1 MPGMDG
7 SAKPPQISEMFQK
20 FALAF
25 KTKTIEFFA
34 EEDEDDETLSL
45 LDSNEEIITGQRV
58 VVLKPDYLPKPTPP
72 ILTQS
77 QPQPPQAQAQAQA
90 QAQVQAQAQPQP
102 QPQQQEQ
109 QHLCRSISNGNH
121 QGNNLQALIP
131 SLFATISN
139 FEASYLHFQTAHAPF
154 DADNIKA
161 ADRAAVSHLQDLSEL
176 KQSYR
181 SFCKNPTLNPPGFP
195 LVSPLEAQVK
205 ENQNLL
211 RGLEMVVNRLQS
223 DIDLKD
229 AEVYELKQKLER
241 IQKSNLRLSKRLS
254 SSNSNWKT
262 KPNSWPSSSFV
273 PASPEVMLS
282 AGVFDSVL
290 KDACRSSHSFT
301 KLLIDLM
308 NKAGWDLDL
317 AANSLYSDVKYA
329 KRGHNRYAF
338 LSYVC
343 LLMFEGFDS
352 EDFGLEADE
361 DRCNGVES
369 SAVRRKKFLRQF
381 VEHGTGDAMELL
393 GRDPSSDFAIFCD
406 KKYQKLV
413 HPTMESSLFRNMEEN
428 EVVLDSWRSSSVF
441 YESFVTMASSI
452 WMLHKLAFAFDPVIE
467 IFQVERG
474 DDFSMV
480 YMENVTR
487 KAVWPGKTRPKVG
500 FTVIPGFRI
509 GRTVIQSQVYLV
521 GMRCAEQ
528 VIPHFTV

>member
-1 MPGMDG
+1 MLRMPGMDG
-7 SAKPPQISEMFQK
+7 SAKQPQISEMFQK

-34 EEDEDDETLSL
+34 EEEEDDDAETLSL
-45 LDSNEEIITGQRV
+45 LDSTEEIITGQRV

-72 ILTQS
+72 IES
-77 QPQPPQAQAQAQA
+77 QPQPLPLSQPQAQAQPELQKG
-90 QAQVQAQAQPQP
+90 
-102 QPQQQEQ
+102 EQ
-109 QHLCRSISNGNH
+109 QHLGHPSSNGSH
-121 QGNNLQALIP
+121 QGHALQALIP
-131 SLFATISN
+131 TLFATISN

-161 ADRAAVSHLQDLSEL
+161 ADRAAVSHLQKLSEL

-181 SFCKNPTLNPPGFP
+181 SFRKDSTLNPPGFP
-195 LVSPLEAQVK
+195 LASPLAAQVE
-205 ENQNLL
+205 ENQSLL

-229 AEVYELKQKLER
+229 AEVYALKQKLER

-254 SSNSNWKT
+254 NSSFNSKT
-262 KPNSWPSSSFV
+262 EPNSWSSSSFV

-282 AGVFDSVL
+282 VGVFDSVL
-290 KDACRSSHSFT
+290 QDACRSSHSFT

-317 AANSLYSDVKYA
+317 AANSLYSDVKYT

-343 LLMFEGFDS
+343 LLMFQGFDLEGF
-352 EDFGLEADE
+352 GLGADE
-361 DRCNGVES
+361 VRCNGFES

-393 GRDPSSDFAIFCD
+393 SRDPSSDFAIFCD
-406 KKYQKLV
+406 KKYQQLV

-441 YESFVTMASSI
+441 YESFVTMGSSI
-452 WMLHKLAFAFDPVIE
+452 WMLHQLAFAFDPVIE

-474 DDFSMV
+474 VDFSMV

-487 KAVWPGKTRPKVG
+487 KAVSPGKTRPKVG

-509 GRTVIQSQVYLV
+509 GRTVIQCQVYLT
-521 GMRCAEQ
+521 GMRCVEQ
-528 VIPHFTV
+528 ILPHSMV

>member
-1 MPGMDG
+1 MDG

-34 EEDEDDETLSL
+34 EEDEDDDAETLSL
-45 LDSNEEIITGQRV
+45 LDSTEEIITGQRV

-72 ILTQS
+72 T
-77 QPQPPQAQAQAQA
+77 QPQTQPQAQAPPPSQAQAQAQP
-90 QAQVQAQAQPQP
+90 QQQPQSRSE
-102 QPQQQEQ
+102 QQEQ
-109 QHLCRSISNGNH
+109 QHLGHPSSNGNH
-121 QGNNLQALIP
+121 QGQTLQALIP

-154 DADNIKA
+154 DVDSIKA
-161 ADRAAVSHLQDLSEL
+161 ADRAAVSHLQKLSEL

-181 SFCKNPTLNPPGFP
+181 SFRKHPTLNPHGFP
-195 LVSPLEAQVK
+195 MVSPLEAQVE
-205 ENQNLL
+205 ENQSLL

-223 DIDLKD
+223 DIDVKD
-229 AEVYELKQKLER
+229 TEVFALKQKLER

-254 SSNSNWKT
+254 NSNSDSKT
-262 KPNSWPSSSFV
+262 NPNSWPASSFV

-282 AGVFDSVL
+282 VGVFDSVL
-290 KDACRSSHSFT
+290 QDACRSSHSFT

-317 AANSLYSDVKYA
+317 AANSLYSEVKYA

-343 LLMFEGFDS
+343 LLMFEGFDLES
-352 EDFGLEADE
+352 FGLGTDE

-369 SAVRRKKFLRQF
+369 STIRRKKFLRQF

-406 KKYQKLV
+406 KKYQQLV

-452 WMLHKLAFAFDPVIE
+452 WMLHKLAFAFDPVVE

-474 DDFSMV
+474 VDFSMV

-487 KAVWPGKTRPKVG
+487 KAVSPGKTRPKVE

-509 GRTVIQSQVYLV
+509 GRTAIQCQVYLID
-521 GMRCAEQ
+521 MRCAEQ
-528 VIPHFTV
+528 VIPHSTV